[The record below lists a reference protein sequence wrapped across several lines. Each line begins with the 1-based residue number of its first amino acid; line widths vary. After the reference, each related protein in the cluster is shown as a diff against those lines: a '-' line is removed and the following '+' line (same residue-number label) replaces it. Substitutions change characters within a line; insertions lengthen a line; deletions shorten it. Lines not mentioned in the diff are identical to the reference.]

1 MTQIGDNRSP
11 KFSPDNKIAFCQRS
25 DFSYNLYLMDI
36 DGSNK
41 QLIAAGSNPI
51 WSPEGNTIAFI
62 NLKGSPQIFIADAN
76 GTNVRQLTTSYLPCW
91 DSGFPSYGNYYP
103 IWTPNGRNIIY
114 QSDINDGMPEIYI
127 MKSDGSNQHRLTY
140 STYRNEDPEISS
152 DGRFILFD
160 SNRDL
165 NFGSEIYV
173 MDIDGNNQY
182 SLSKNVWDDCLPLL
196 IKK

>member
-1 MTQIGDNRSP
+1 
-11 KFSPDNKIAFCQRS
+11 
-25 DFSYNLYLMDI
+25 
-36 DGSNK
+36 
-41 QLIAAGSNPI
+41 
-51 WSPEGNTIAFI
+51 
-62 NLKGSPQIFIADAN
+62 
-76 GTNVRQLTTSYLPCW
+76 
-91 DSGFPSYGNYYP
+91 
-103 IWTPNGRNIIY
+103 
-114 QSDINDGMPEIYI
+114 MPEIYI